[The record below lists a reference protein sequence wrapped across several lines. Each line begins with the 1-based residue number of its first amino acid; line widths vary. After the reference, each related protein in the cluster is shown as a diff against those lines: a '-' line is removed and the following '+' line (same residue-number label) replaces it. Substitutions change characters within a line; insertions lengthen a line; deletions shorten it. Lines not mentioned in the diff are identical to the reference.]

1 MDFLQALGLCDHR
14 LLQCPYRNIESG
26 SCLDNPEASSCGD
39 LIISAAPGVK
49 LRCNVTDL
57 FMQQTIDHRMNVFVS
72 RIRLFAA
79 RKPLAYQRK
88 PTLYLIALIE

>member
-49 LRCNVTDL
+49 LDATSPISSCSKRSIIV
-57 FMQQTIDHRMNVFVS
+57 
-72 RIRLFAA
+72 
-79 RKPLAYQRK
+79 
-88 PTLYLIALIE
+88 